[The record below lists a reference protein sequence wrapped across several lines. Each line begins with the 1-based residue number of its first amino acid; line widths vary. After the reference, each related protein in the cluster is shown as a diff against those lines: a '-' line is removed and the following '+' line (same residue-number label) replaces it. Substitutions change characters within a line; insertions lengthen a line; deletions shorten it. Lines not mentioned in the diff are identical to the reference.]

1 MSKKPADLL
10 AAAFGMSASA
20 ARDFLD
26 RVQEQLTRDVSNQFI
41 VDLVIRMR
49 SKAEAPIVR
58 NTAQAVVAARPPGG
72 EVRLRLTTPTRPRE
86 PAKVVPLV
94 GPDPDN
100 PESVRAFRCLESPT
114 DAIFVTGRAGTG
126 KSHLLKYWAGKTKK
140 RIVVLS
146 PTGLA
151 AINVGGQTIHSF
163 FRFPPR
169 LLNKSDVGL
178 VSDAGRRQL
187 YRSVDSIVIDEVSM
201 VNANLIDTIDQF
213 MRLNGRDRRQP
224 FGGAQLVMF
233 GDPYQLPP
241 IVATEEESKFF
252 ATHYRSKHFFDAQVF
267 ADLRFESISLR
278 KNYRQTNSD
287 FMALLGGIREGSL
300 SAEQQGRLNARC
312 RPGFRPPPGE
322 AWLTL
327 TTTNRRAERLNGER
341 LEKLRGADS
350 VFEATIEGKRPNEKN
365 LPADATLR
373 LRPGAQVIFVRND
386 KEKRWVN
393 GTFGRVVKASGG
405 GVEVEVRSG
414 GHPYTYRLERET
426 WESYEFRFDPKSG
439 RIESTVVGKFTQYPI
454 RQAWAITIH
463 KSQGQTLE
471 RIIVDLDGGAFEHG
485 QVYVALSRCP
495 TLEGIV
501 LDKEIWPN
509 DLLRVDSPVAEFMEA
524 LA

>member
-140 RIVVLS
+140 
-146 PTGLA
+146 
-151 AINVGGQTIHSF
+151 
-163 FRFPPR
+163 
-169 LLNKSDVGL
+169 
-178 VSDAGRRQL
+178 
-187 YRSVDSIVIDEVSM
+187 
-201 VNANLIDTIDQF
+201 
-213 MRLNGRDRRQP
+213 
-224 FGGAQLVMF
+224 
-233 GDPYQLPP
+233 
-241 IVATEEESKFF
+241 
-252 ATHYRSKHFFDAQVF
+252 
-267 ADLRFESISLR
+267 
-278 KNYRQTNSD
+278 
-287 FMALLGGIREGSL
+287 
-300 SAEQQGRLNARC
+300 
-312 RPGFRPPPGE
+312 PGFRPPPGE

-373 LRPGAQVIFVRND
+373 LRPRAQVIFVRND

-393 GTFGRVVKASGG
+393 GTFGRVVKASEG

-414 GHPYTYRLERET
+414 EHPYTYRLERET
-426 WESYEFRFDPKSG
+426 WESYEFRFDARPDFLTYRNG
-439 RIESTVVGKFTQYPI
+439 PRVNPRIESHD
-454 RQAWAITIH
+454 R
-463 KSQGQTLE
+463 
-471 RIIVDLDGGAFEHG
+471 
-485 QVYVALSRCP
+485 
-495 TLEGIV
+495 
-501 LDKEIWPN
+501 
-509 DLLRVDSPVAEFMEA
+509 LLRRRP
-524 LA
+524 

>member
-350 VFEATIEGKRPNEKN
+350 VFEAGLVLILVTRPPE
-365 LPADATLR
+365 
-373 LRPGAQVIFVRND
+373 RPCGA
-386 KEKRWVN
+386 
-393 GTFGRVVKASGG
+393 
-405 GVEVEVRSG
+405 
-414 GHPYTYRLERET
+414 
-426 WESYEFRFDPKSG
+426 
-439 RIESTVVGKFTQYPI
+439 
-454 RQAWAITIH
+454 
-463 KSQGQTLE
+463 
-471 RIIVDLDGGAFEHG
+471 
-485 QVYVALSRCP
+485 VA
-495 TLEGIV
+495 G
-501 LDKEIWPN
+501 
-509 DLLRVDSPVAEFMEA
+509 
-524 LA
+524 